1 MFRTD
6 KGRLPQHGRCGD
18 GPLGFG
24 RQVEYGVS
32 SKKIGLAIALAALA
46 PIVILAIWSFAF
58 SRTHA
63 AGAAFLALYFILGF
77 GAYRSVLLR
86 RRAIRTAFFVNGSFL
101 HRWLQGHVGAL
112 LGAIF
117 LVGATL
123 SATGYFVLTATWWEL
138 FLAAF
143 AVVSFCFVSLE
154 SMRLSRTQLKS
165 SCLVSVT
172 SRFSAL
178 VVFGVFSLIHMWL
191 VFVYMPTPSW
201 CAEPDLWGSVVASW
215 KDMPRNG
222 TRFDYVFLPF
232 QAANAVTWCLRPA
245 SRLEWLHALFV
256 VVRSSIAFLSIGVVM
271 ACAQMAAFEIG
282 RILRFFGES
291 PDEQ

>member
-1 MFRTD
+1 MN
-6 KGRLPQHGRCGD
+6 
-18 GPLGFG
+18 
-24 RQVEYGVS
+24 
-32 SKKIGLAIALAALA
+32 SKKSGLAIALAALA

-77 GAYRSVLLR
+77 GAYRSILLR
-86 RRAIRTAFFVNGSFL
+86 CRAIRTAFFVNGSFL
-101 HRWLQGHVGAL
+101 HRRLQGHVGAL

-123 SATGYFVLTATWWEL
+123 STTGYFVLTATWWEL

-143 AVVSFCFVSLE
+143 AVVSFCFVSLG

-191 VFVYMPTPSW
+191 VFVHMPTPSW
-201 CAEPDLWGSVVASW
+201 CAEPNLWESVVASW
-215 KDMPRNG
+215 KELPRNG
-222 TRFDYVFLPF
+222 TRFDDVFLQF

-256 VVRSSIAFLSIGVVM
+256 VVRSSIPFLSIGVVM
-271 ACAQMAAFEIG
+271 ACAQMVAFEIG
-282 RILRFFGES
+282 RTLKFFGES